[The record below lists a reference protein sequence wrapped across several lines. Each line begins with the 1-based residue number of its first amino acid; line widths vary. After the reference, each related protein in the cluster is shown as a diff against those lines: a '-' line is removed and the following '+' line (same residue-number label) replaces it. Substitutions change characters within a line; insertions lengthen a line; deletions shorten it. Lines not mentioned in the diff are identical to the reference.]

1 MGFRIFFYIL
11 SNHLISMERPRAAAS
26 LRRCSI
32 IPIDDS
38 GSCFES
44 QFTQYYTHAFLCQC
58 QFEIGCIF
66 IRFFS
71 SCKQYCKSFNQY
83 TAPRTFF
90 AQVPKKTCLAE
101 FFFQKGVLL
110 YYNLCTHIQIRKEH
124 NDRLVLIFESC
135 IFVAKSCQNVI
146 ARLHHRI
153 NK

>member
-1 MGFRIFFYIL
+1 
-11 SNHLISMERPRAAAS
+11 MERPRAAAS
-26 LRRCSI
+26 LRRRCSI

-66 IRFFS
+66 IRFFFLAS
-71 SCKQYCKSFNQY
+71 SIVRASTSILRRGHFLHKFQ
-83 TAPRTFF
+83 
-90 AQVPKKTCLAE
+90 KKHVLQN

-146 ARLHHRI
+146 AKLHHRI